1 MIVLHDTFFF
11 DNVDI
16 QGLDL
21 IMEYGAGLR
30 SVSELARDA
39 QGLHDYLLL
48 SSL

>member
-1 MIVLHDTFFF
+1 MPVCMTHF

-16 QGLDL
+16 QGHDL
-21 IMEYGAGLR
+21 TMEYGAGLR

-39 QGLHDYLLL
+39 QGHHDYLL